1 MRNVSKEILVVWFI
15 DHPGIWNKW
24 SVAFFLLFFFSL
36 LHLQTMERQKTLTQ
50 RLCKFVQP
58 ASKKIGLFC
67 FQTELLQKWNRWIS
81 FLVYE
86 MVSIDCMPHEMMK
99 SLRICNKGKE
109 LLHLQALLL
118 MYSLKLPV
126 GMPVYLVLLR
136 VNSKLKVAV
145 GTAQSFSWRYISNT
159 DCFLFSFKQIQSSC
173 GTDVFKHV

>member
-1 MRNVSKEILVVWFI
+1 
-15 DHPGIWNKW
+15 
-24 SVAFFLLFFFSL
+24 
-36 LHLQTMERQKTLTQ
+36 
-50 RLCKFVQP
+50 
-58 ASKKIGLFC
+58 
-67 FQTELLQKWNRWIS
+67 
-81 FLVYE
+81 

-145 GTAQSFSWRYISNT
+145 GTVQSFS
-159 DCFLFSFKQIQSSC
+159 
-173 GTDVFKHV
+173 